1 MIAARRRTRFATGA
15 CALLGALALSGLA
28 LPGLALPG
36 SGSSEP
42 TAQTT
47 VTNWIIT
54 GSLTT
59 GSSIAGSGSSSDLA
73 ARKAKLDKALA
84 SAGDMYEAASA
95 KVQAAVASYTAAT
108 TELPG
113 AQSDLA
119 NAKGAVIAAE
129 VGVDQAN
136 AAVVKA
142 QSAAAAANAL
152 VAADDA
158 KVTAQ
163 RAAISDVVTSVYEG
177 SAFLSL
183 SSLLTD
189 GSPGEVL
196 DRFGTANE
204 LVNNQRKTLNDYIS
218 ARMTAKDALNKSNAA
233 ASQAQDAQTA
243 AAAAL
248 TKSRNM
254 DAAAQK
260 ATDAVNTLIG
270 QRKAALAVA
279 QANKTA
285 TLAQEKELQR
295 ESDQVTAQL
304 KKQAAADRLAAEKA
318 AKKKAKGG
326 SGSSGGSKSGSGSGS
341 GTTSSGGRQGYFI
354 MPIHGWKSSN
364 FGYRFDP
371 IYKRWQ
377 LHAGVDIAAGGG
389 TPIHAAKAGKVIRA
403 GWDGGYGNYTCV
415 DTGLYTGSGADHNK
429 DIANCYA
436 HQSRI
441 LVHVGEH
448 VSLGQTIGLVGETGA
463 ATGYHLHFE
472 VRVDGTPVQPLNW
485 LPKCFC

>member
-1 MIAARRRTRFATGA
+1 MSATRRRTRFGAGA
-15 CALLGALALSGLA
+15 CALLSALALTGLA
-28 LPGLALPG
+28 LVG
-36 SGSSEP
+36 SGSSDL

-47 VTNWIIT
+47 VTNWVIT
-54 GSLTT
+54 GSLAT
-59 GSSIAGSGSSSDLA
+59 GSLATDSGSSSDLA
-73 ARKAKLDKALA
+73 ARKAKVDKALA
-84 SAGDMYEAASA
+84 GASDMYEAASA

-136 AAVVKA
+136 VAVAKA
-142 QSAAAAANAL
+142 QSAAAAASAL

-177 SAFLSL
+177 SAFLGV

-189 GSPGEVL
+189 GSPGQVL
-196 DRFGTANE
+196 DRFGDANE
-204 LVNNQRKTLNDYIS
+204 IVNNQRKTLNDYIS

-233 ASQAQDAQTA
+233 ASQARDARTA

-254 DAAAQK
+254 DVAAQK

-285 TLAQEKELQR
+285 TLAQEKELQK
-295 ESDQVTAQL
+295 ESDQVTAEL

-341 GTTSSGGRQGYFI
+341 GSGSTWSGGRQGYFI

-377 LHAGVDIAAGGG
+377 LHAGVDIAAAGG

>member
-1 MIAARRRTRFATGA
+1 MSAARRRTRFGAGA
-15 CALLGALALSGLA
+15 CALLGALAMS
-28 LPGLALPG
+28 GLALPG
-36 SGSSEP
+36 SGSSDL

-47 VTNWIIT
+47 VTNWVIA

-59 GSSIAGSGSSSDLA
+59 GSGSSSDLA
-73 ARKAKLDKALA
+73 ARKAQVDKALA
-84 SAGDMYEAASA
+84 SASDMYEAASA

-136 AAVVKA
+136 VAVTKA
-142 QSAAAAANAL
+142 QNAATAASAL

-163 RAAISDVVTSVYEG
+163 RAAISDVVTAVYEG
-177 SAFLSL
+177 SAFLGVG
-183 SSLLTD
+183 SLLTD

-196 DRFGTANE
+196 DRFGAANE
-204 LVNNQRKTLNDYIS
+204 IVDNQHRTLDEYVS

-233 ASQAQDAQTA
+233 AKQARDAQTA

-254 DAAAQK
+254 DVAAQK

-270 QRKAALAVA
+270 QSKDALAVA
-279 QANKTA
+279 QANKTT
-285 TLAQEKELQR
+285 TLAQEKELQK

-304 KKQAAADRLAAEKA
+304 KKQAAADRLAAEEA

-326 SGSSGGSKSGSGSGS
+326 SGSSGSSGSSGGSKSGSGSGS
-341 GTTSSGGRQGYFI
+341 TWSGGRQGYFI

-377 LHAGVDIAAGGG
+377 LHAGVDIAAAGG